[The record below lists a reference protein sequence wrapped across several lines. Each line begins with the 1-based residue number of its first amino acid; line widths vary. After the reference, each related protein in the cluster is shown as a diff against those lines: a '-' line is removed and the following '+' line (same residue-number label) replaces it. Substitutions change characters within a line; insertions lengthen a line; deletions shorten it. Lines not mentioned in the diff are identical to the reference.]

1 MRFETNGTVP
11 LAVLLLTGLD
21 WTIPTMPPIL
31 QPTLNASGD
40 DDDDG
45 GDDKGTSDSTGEVTP
60 KGQNSGK
67 DVGDCG
73 WMPPMDS

>member
-11 LAVLLLTGLD
+11 LAVLPLTGLD

-40 DDDDG
+40 DDDG
-45 GDDKGTSDSTGEVTP
+45 GDDKGTLGSTGEVTP